1 MPAKVIL
8 LAVQGPIKGTKYRF
22 DDQLLCMTGR
32 AETCM
37 LQLTGEAAAGV
48 SRQHCMF
55 DVKPPNVTLFDL
67 ESRNGTYV
75 NGQRITGE
83 DHPEKIKSRELK
95 SGDLIRIGG
104 NVFEIKLIP
113 AAKCCICGNELPDDP
128 PENADPASVTQRII
142 CADCLAQGRLL
153 PSAASQPSAK
163 TVKFKV
169 CHLCGT
175 RIASQTDNG
184 KTVFTCEECKER
196 QKRDPMQTFHMP
208 ELEMRGGSML
218 IVKGYRAI
226 KQIGRGGMGAVYLA
240 ENTENLERVALKILL
255 PEIACMEQCREDFI
269 REANNLRELRHPNI
283 VTLKECDYNSGS
295 LYLALEYCSEGN
307 LREFLKKTG
316 QTLALPLA
324 LDLACQIL
332 DGLEYAHNVRLKQTS
347 FLDAQT
353 YIVNGLVHRDI
364 KPANIFLTRQDGV
377 LTAKISD
384 FGLAKAFDMAGIS
397 GCTQTGDFSGTLG
410 FIPKQQFLNYK
421 YVKPEVDVWSAAATL
436 YYMLT
441 GRSPRTFSS
450 NSLEVM
456 HIFNQPPVPI
466 REYNPFVSENL
477 AQIIDHALDDRSEQ
491 LHFKSAAQ
499 LKFALRQVGG
509 A

>member
-8 LAVQGPIKGTKYRF
+8 LAVQGPLEGTKYRF
-22 DDQLLCMTGR
+22 DEQLLCMTGR

-37 LQLTGEAAAGV
+37 LQLSGEAAAGV

-55 DVKPPNVTLFDL
+55 DINPPFATLFDL

-75 NGQRITGE
+75 NGKKITGA

-104 NVFEIKLIP
+104 NVFEIKLYP

-128 PENADPASVTQRII
+128 PEMPDTTRRIV
-142 CADCLAQGRLL
+142 CPDCLAQGRIL
-153 PSAASQPSAK
+153 PSATPHPSAK

-169 CHLCGT
+169 CRLCGAQ
-175 RIASQTDNG
+175 IATPREHNG
-184 KTVFTCEECKER
+184 ELICNECMGL
-196 QKRDPMQTFHMP
+196 QQRDPTQTFHMP
-208 ELEMRGGSML
+208 ELESRGGSML

-226 KQIGRGGMGAVYLA
+226 KQLGRGGMGAVYLA
-240 ENTENLERVALKILL
+240 ENVDTLERVALKILL
-255 PEIACMEQCREDFI
+255 PEIADVEQCREDFI

-283 VTLKECDYNSGS
+283 VALQECAYNSGS
-295 LYLALEYCSEGN
+295 LYLALEYCCEGN
-307 LREFLKKTG
+307 LREYLKRSG
-316 QTLALPLA
+316 QTLAVPLA
-324 LDLACQIL
+324 LDLTCQIL
-332 DGLEYAHNVRLKQTS
+332 DGLEYAHNVRLEQVS
-347 FLDAQT
+347 FFDAQT
-353 YIVNGLVHRDI
+353 YVVNGLVHRDI
-364 KPANIFLTRQDGV
+364 KPANIFLGRQDGA

-397 GCTQTGDFSGTLG
+397 GCTRTGDFSGTLG

-421 YVKPEVDVWSAAATL
+421 YAKPEVDVWSAAATL

-441 GRSPRTFSS
+441 GKAPRSFGS
-450 NSLEVM
+450 NTLEVM
-456 HIFNQPPVPI
+456 NTFNEPHVPV
-466 REYNPFVSENL
+466 REYNPFVPEKI
-477 AQIIDHALDDRSEQ
+477 ARVIDLALDDHGEQ

-499 LKFALRQVGG
+499 LKFAIRD
-509 A
+509 ARK

>member
-8 LAVQGPIKGTKYRF
+8 LAVQGPIEGTKYRF

-37 LQLTGEAAAGV
+37 LQLTGDAAAGV

-55 DVKPPNVTLFDL
+55 DIKPPHATLFDL

-95 SGDLIRIGG
+95 SGDLIRIGS
-104 NVFEIKLIP
+104 NVFEIKLFP
-113 AAKCCICGNELPDDP
+113 AAKCCICGEELPDDP
-128 PENADPASVTQRII
+128 PETTNITQRII
-142 CADCLAQGRLL
+142 CPDCLAQGRLL
-153 PSAASQPSAK
+153 PTATPQPSAK
-163 TVKFKV
+163 TIKFKV
-169 CHLCGT
+169 CHLCGA
-175 RIASQTDNG
+175 RIASQTQDN
-184 KTVFTCEECKER
+184 KTVFTCEDCKAR
-196 QKRDPMQTFHMP
+196 QKHNPMQTFHIP
-208 ELEMRGGSML
+208 ELQSRGGSML

-226 KQIGRGGMGAVYLA
+226 KQLGRGGMGAVYLA
-240 ENTENLERVALKILL
+240 ENVDSLERVALKILL

-269 REANNLRELRHPNI
+269 REANNLRSLRHPNI
-283 VTLKECDYNSGS
+283 VALKECDYNSGS

-307 LREFLKKTG
+307 LREYLKRTG
-316 QTLALPLA
+316 QSLTVTLA
-324 LDLACQIL
+324 LDLTCQLL
-332 DGLEYAHNVRLKQTS
+332 DGLEYAHNVRLEQIS

-353 YIVNGLVHRDI
+353 YTVNGLVHRDI
-364 KPANIFLTRQDGV
+364 KPANIFLARQDGA

-397 GCTQTGDFSGTLG
+397 GCTKTGDFSGTLG

-421 YVKPEVDVWSAAATL
+421 YAKPEVDVWSAAATL

-441 GRSPRTFSS
+441 GKAPRSFNS
-450 NSLEVM
+450 NTREVM
-456 HIFNQPPVPI
+456 HTFSHPPIPI
-466 REYNPFVSENL
+466 REYNPFVPENL
-477 AQIIDHALDDRSEQ
+477 AQLIDFALDDRGDQ
-491 LHFKSAAQ
+491 LNFKSAAQ
-499 LKFALRQVGG
+499 LKFAIREIHK
-509 A
+509 